1 MFHCSG
7 SSLAFSVETGGD
19 EMSEAEM
26 RKRACLVNAR
36 QGACTPRSESST
48 HTHRHTDRIDSDR
61 QAEGLAADPGL
72 HLAASDSVGKDSRHM
87 SVSVRDPPKGI

>member
-1 MFHCSG
+1 MDAAAFAEAWRPRALLDLPMFHCSG

-36 QGACTPRSESST
+36 QRGCPGVGVQHT
-48 HTHRHTDRIDSDR
+48 HTHIY
-61 QAEGLAADPGL
+61 
-72 HLAASDSVGKDSRHM
+72 
-87 SVSVRDPPKGI
+87 IYIYI